1 MKPSLRYYR
10 CSAGAGGFLFLLAC
24 LPAAADEWT
33 RFRGPNGSGV
43 SDAKTVP
50 AQWKESDFNWKID
63 LPGKGNSSPVVWD
76 ELVFVTTA
84 DNDAGTR
91 TLLAI
96 NAADGKTRWK
106 KNFPYATYRKHR
118 NNSYA
123 SNTPATDAE
132 RVYTLWQSKKESRL
146 VAVDHEGRES
156 WRYELGPYLHGQGGG
171 TSPIVFEDLVV
182 ISNDHKKDS
191 FLLAVDRVTGKE
203 RWKIPREGK
212 RACYSTPCV
221 FTAAGRPTEIIFV
234 HCFEGIVGV
243 DPKTGKQNWMID
255 VFGTFPQR
263 AVGSPVVWKDLVVAN
278 SGALNGGKNA
288 VVVRPAT
295 SGKKHSVKEVYRI
308 SRSAPHVPSPLVFD
322 GRLFLW
328 SDLGVVTCA
337 RVDTG
342 KVVWQKRAGGSGNFH
357 GSPVC
362 VDGRLFC
369 ADNNGT
375 VVVLSASEKF
385 EVLGRNELADTCR
398 STPAVSGGR
407 MFVRTESRLFSVGGE
422 ED

>member
-1 MKPSLRYYR
+1 MKPPGRYYR
-10 CSAGAGGFLFLLAC
+10 CAFAACGLLLAC

-33 RFRGPNGSGV
+33 RFRGPNGSGL

-76 ELVFVTTA
+76 ELVFVTAA

-96 NAADGKTRWK
+96 NTADGKTRWK

-132 RVYTLWQSKKESRL
+132 RVYVLWQSKKESRL
-146 VAVDHEGRES
+146 VAIDHEGKES

-182 ISNDHKKDS
+182 ISNDHKKGS
-191 FLLAVDRVTGKE
+191 FLLAVDRATGRE
-203 RWKIPREGK
+203 RWKLPRAGK

-221 FTAAGRPTEIIFV
+221 FSAPGRPTEIVFV

-243 DPKTGKQNWMID
+243 DPKLGRQNWMID

-288 VVVRPAT
+288 VVVRPST
-295 SGKKHSVKEVYRI
+295 SGKKHGVKEVYRI

-337 RVDTG
+337 RVETG
-342 KVVWQKRAGGSGNFH
+342 EVIWQKRAAGGGNFH

-369 ADNNGT
+369 ADDKGT

-385 EVLGRNELADTCR
+385 EVLGKNELADTCR

-407 MFVRTESRLFSVGGE
+407 MYVRTESRLFSVGGKKE
-422 ED
+422 